1 MQLQNVPHREGG
13 DATTD
18 RVQYKSATAKKNGAN
33 NDTAPCKS
41 STQPQGMDKRSDE
54 RIAQSI
60 QKLVKESML
69 SDSPSFERA

>member
-1 MQLQNVPHREGG
+1 MELQIVAHREGG

-18 RVQYKSATAKKNGAN
+18 RYKSATAKKNDVN
-33 NDTAPCKS
+33 NDAAPCTS
-41 STQPQGMDKRSDE
+41 STQGMDKRSDE

-60 QKLVKESML
+60 QKMVKESML

>member
-18 RVQYKSATAKKNGAN
+18 RYSTSQQRPRRVV
-33 NDTAPCKS
+33 APCKS

-60 QKLVKESML
+60 QKVVKESML